1 MIGAGYAISDTVGD
15 NATVVKLLRVSMLL
29 PVVFALSLVIRRTAS
44 AGGTTPFPFFLVGFA
59 SIAALNSFGAIPEAV
74 GAAMAATSRWCLI
87 AAIAAVGVRTIV
99 RKVLQIGPQAVS
111 LIVLE
116 TLFQGVL
123 ILGLALI

>member
-1 MIGAGYAISDTVGD
+1 M
-15 NATVVKLLRVSMLL
+15 
-29 PVVFALSLVIRRTAS
+29 
-44 AGGTTPFPFFLVGFA
+44 VGFA
-59 SIAALNSFGAIPEAV
+59 TIAALNSFGAIPEAV